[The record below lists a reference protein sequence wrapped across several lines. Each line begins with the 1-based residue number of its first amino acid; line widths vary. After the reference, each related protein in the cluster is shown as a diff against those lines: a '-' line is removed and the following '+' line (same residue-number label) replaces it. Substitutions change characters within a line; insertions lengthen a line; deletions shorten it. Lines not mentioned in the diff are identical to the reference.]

1 MPIALLHERLAQHL
15 TEATVHNVPGFVEHI
30 FPDERLPLPVDTLV
44 EALTG
49 IRGSHS
55 MYQQRVLRKPDCWW
69 ATFPQSLQPFP
80 DTFATQLAVFL
91 NRMGDTMRE
100 VCRISGSG
108 LPRKKRWWSSAY
120 AQESLPIP
128 GHCVAAY
135 PALVLFDNKPEDD
148 EEGWN
153 TALSMAELVYSD
165 DYDSATSLHRLVHDA
180 SDTFFNQDDRRFQVG
195 LTFAARIVRL
205 VLIDHSGVV
214 TSESFNIDEQ
224 PDLLV
229 RSIAGLMFSSRPSIG
244 FDTTIT
250 TSKNGQRQIKVGEDI
265 YDIVGSLAMTHEVH
279 GKATVVW
286 HARRNGVDFVIK
298 DNWNDSRHT
307 HIEAGI
313 LETAKDI
320 PGIAKLVVLET
331 VMINRTKDST
341 ATLRSILNGHSPEFR
356 LHQRLV
362 MTPFAQKISHF
373 RTKKELIS
381 VFIDTIEGR
390 WVETFLS
397 ASDSNE

>member
-1 MPIALLHERLAQHL
+1 
-15 TEATVHNVPGFVEHI
+15 
-30 FPDERLPLPVDTLV
+30 
-44 EALTG
+44 
-49 IRGSHS
+49 

-153 TALSMAELVYSD
+153 NALSMAELVYSD

-214 TSESFNIDEQ
+214 TSESFN
-224 PDLLV
+224 
-229 RSIAGLMFSSRPSIG
+229 RRTARPACAVNRG
-244 FDTTIT
+244 F
-250 TSKNGQRQIKVGEDI
+250 N
-265 YDIVGSLAMTHEVH
+265 
-279 GKATVVW
+279 
-286 HARRNGVDFVIK
+286 
-298 DNWNDSRHT
+298 
-307 HIEAGI
+307 
-313 LETAKDI
+313 
-320 PGIAKLVVLET
+320 VLEPPF
-331 VMINRTKDST
+331 DW
-341 ATLRSILNGHSPEFR
+341 LRHNHNDLKKWSAPNQSRGGH
-356 LHQRLV
+356 L
-362 MTPFAQKISHF
+362 
-373 RTKKELIS
+373 
-381 VFIDTIEGR
+381 
-390 WVETFLS
+390 
-397 ASDSNE
+397 